1 MHGLEQSLMPNT
13 YLKLMAQS
21 SPDPARLMA
30 GSGLGVAE
38 VLSRDAPITV
48 RQQLVCAANAA
59 AMTRRPD
66 WHFEWAEAIGEH
78 FHGPLTS
85 ALFSAPTLGEG
96 LNAYV
101 RYLPMRIP
109 YLAWQQRL
117 SAGECRIE
125 VTPLLELGPLG
136 PILVEIP
143 LLALLAYV
151 RTLRGGRVQGVHL
164 SLRHPPCVA
173 SERYSKRFRGEF
185 HFKQASHALVLPA
198 SWLAGA
204 HAGYDAI
211 VWRTSLRRCAQA
223 ERHGYQGALVDS
235 LRQML
240 LACFDADHGERTPPT
255 VQQAARRLHMSVRT
269 LHRRLADA
277 GFSYQR
283 LVDEIRRERASELL
297 AERDRKLGDI
307 AAALG
312 YRDPANFSRAF
323 RRWFGAAPRDL
334 REAPGAS
341 VGQIAAQHP
350 ARNRAGGGGG
360 RASVAVPDLRSK

>member
-1 MHGLEQSLMPNT
+1 MHGLEQSWMPST

-21 SPDPARLMA
+21 SPDPARLLA
-30 GSGLGVAE
+30 GSGLTVDE
-38 VLSRDAPITV
+38 VLLRDTPITV

-85 ALFSAPTLGEG
+85 ALFSAPTLGDG
-96 LNAYV
+96 LEAYV
-101 RYLPMRIP
+101 RYLPVRIP
-109 YLAWQQRL
+109 YLAWTQRL
-117 SAGECRIE
+117 TSSECRIE
-125 VTPLLELGPLG
+125 VQPLLDLGALG
-136 PILVEIP
+136 PILIEIP

-151 RTLRGGRVQGVHL
+151 RTLRGGRVQGMQMR
-164 SLRHPPCVA
+164 LRHAPCVA
-173 SERYSKRFRGEF
+173 VDRYSKRFRGEF
-185 HFKQASHALVLPA
+185 RFRQSANALVLPA
-198 SWLAGA
+198 AWTSHA
-204 HAGYDAI
+204 HAGHDPI
-211 VWRTSLRRCAQA
+211 LWRTSLRRCAQA
-223 ERHGYQGALVDS
+223 QRHGYQGALVDS

-240 LACFDADHGERTPPT
+240 LQRFDADQGERSPPT
-255 VQQAARRLHMSVRT
+255 VQQAANRLHLSVRT

-283 LVDEIRRERASELL
+283 LVDEARRERATELL

-323 RRWFGAAPRDL
+323 RRWFGVAPR
-334 REAPGAS
+334 EA
-341 VGQIAAQHP
+341 
-350 ARNRAGGGGG
+350 R
-360 RASVAVPDLRSK
+360 